1 MTKEDLRGVLG
12 WCTVINF
19 GLLMLWFF
27 GFLVFHD
34 VVYQIHSS
42 MFKLS
47 PERFDEINYSLMGY
61 YKLSIFFFNLMPYIA
76 LRIIQGSRSKV
87 VSSAERAANR
97 P

>member
-1 MTKEDLRGVLG
+1 MSREDLRGVLG

-47 PERFDEINYSLMGY
+47 PERFDEINYNLMGY
-61 YKLSIFFFNLMPYIA
+61 YKLSTIFFNLMPYIA
-76 LRIIQGSRSKV
+76 LRIIR
-87 VSSAERAANR
+87 
-97 P
+97 